1 MNPNFFD
8 GEKIIAYKD
17 YYKDNVPDYGDVVL
31 TNIETEGNEH
41 FLKRVIALPGDKVRT
56 FHGSVYINNKKRT
69 LSNEISMNVYE
80 EILPNGYTYKILN
93 TTKTYDIEDFDDTVL
108 PKDFI
113 FILGDN
119 RRNSLDSRI
128 TGLIET
134 SNLLHKVVDKNH
146 MINYLK
152 FILW

>member
-17 YYKDNVPDYGDVVL
+17 YYKDNVPDYGEVVL

-69 LSNEISMNVYE
+69 LSSEISMNVYE

-93 TTKTYDIEDFDDTVL
+93 TTKTHDIEDFDDTVL